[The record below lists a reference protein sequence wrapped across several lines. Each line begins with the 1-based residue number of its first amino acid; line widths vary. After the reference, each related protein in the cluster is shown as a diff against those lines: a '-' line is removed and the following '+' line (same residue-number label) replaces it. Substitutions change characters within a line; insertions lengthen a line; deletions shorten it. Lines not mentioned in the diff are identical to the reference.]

1 MNATDIVIK
10 LFSISKNTYC
20 FAIKLFKQNKL
31 SQYFNKLPEL
41 ILLLIKQIRTRY
53 FHFNHYLTS
62 SKGSLSEY
70 NMCKLQYQV

>member
-20 FAIKLFKQNKL
+20 FAIKQFKQNKL

-41 ILLLIKQIRTRY
+41 ILLLIKQNSTRY
-53 FHFNHYLTS
+53 FHLNYYLRS
-62 SKGSLSEY
+62 SKGSFTE
-70 NMCKLQYQV
+70 NIMCKLQYQV